1 MMIEFTVAQIAEL
14 LVAEV
19 VGNKN
24 VRLTGVCK
32 IEEGKDGELT
42 FLANPKYTHYIY
54 ETKAS
59 AVIVKNDF
67 EPEKPLQTTLIKVPD
82 PYLAFAKLLDFYQ
95 KMKPRK
101 KGISSKASIAPS
113 AQIGNDVYIGD
124 FVYVGENVVI
134 EDNAQIHPHVCIE
147 DYSCVGKNSVLYYGV
162 KVYENCR
169 IGNDC
174 ILHAG
179 CVIGADG
186 FGFAPAG
193 ETYMKIPQIGNVIL
207 EEGVEIGANT
217 CIDRATMGSTIIR
230 KNVKLDNLIQVAHN
244 VEIGEGSACASQ
256 VGISGSTKIGK
267 HCIFAGQVGVAG
279 HITIG
284 DHVMVGA
291 QSGVPNSIADKQVVL
306 GSPAIPFMDEKRLL
320 IYRKKLPE
328 LYQQVARIETV
339 LKNNEKK

>member
-1 MMIEFTVAQIAEL
+1 MKFTVAQIAEL
-14 LVAEV
+14 ISAEV
-19 VGNKN
+19 IGNKETI
-24 VRLTGVCK
+24 LTGFCK
-32 IEEGKDGELT
+32 IEEGKEGEFT

-54 ETKAS
+54 DTKAS

-67 EPEKPLQTTLIKVPD
+67 EPEKPLQTTLIKVAD

-101 KGISSKASIAPS
+101 KGISPKASIASS

-124 FVYVGENVVI
+124 FVYIGERVVI
-134 EDNAQIHPHVCIE
+134 EDNTQIHPHVCIE
-147 DYSCVGKNSVLYYGV
+147 DDSYIGKNSILYYGV
-162 KVYENCR
+162 KIYEGCR
-169 IGNDC
+169 IGDEC

-179 CVIGADG
+179 CVIGSDG

-207 EEGVEIGANT
+207 ENGVEIGANT

-244 VEIGEGSACASQ
+244 VEIGEGTACASQ

-284 DHVMVGA
+284 DHVTVGA
-291 QSGVPNSIADKQVVL
+291 QSGVSNSVADKQTVL
-306 GSPAIPFMDEKRLL
+306 GSPAIPFMEEKRLI

-328 LYQQVARIETV
+328 LYKQVAQIENI

>member
-1 MMIEFTVAQIAEL
+1 MKFTVAQIAEL
-14 LVAEV
+14 LAAEIVGDKEVA
-19 VGNKN
+19 
-24 VRLTGVCK
+24 LTGVCK
-32 IEEGKDGELT
+32 IEEGKKGELT

-54 ETKAS
+54 DTEAS
-59 AVIVKNDF
+59 AVIVKSDF
-67 EPEKPLQTTLIKVPD
+67 VPEKPLQTTLIKVSD
-82 PYLAFAKLLDFYQ
+82 PYLAFATLLDFYQ
-95 KMKPRK
+95 KMKPAK
-101 KGISSKASIAPS
+101 KGVSATASIASS
-113 AQIGNDVYIGD
+113 AKIGNDVYIGD
-124 FVYVGENVVI
+124 FVYIGEGVVI
-134 EDNAQIHPHVCIE
+134 EDCARIYPHVCIE
-147 DYSCVGKNSVLYYGV
+147 DQTYIGKNSVLYYGV
-162 KVYENCR
+162 KIYEGCR

-207 EEGVEIGANT
+207 EDGVEIGANT
-217 CIDRATMGSTIIR
+217 CIDRATMGSTIVR

-267 HCIFAGQVGVAG
+267 HCILAGQVGVAG

-284 DHVMVGA
+284 DQVMIGA
-291 QSGVPNSIADKQVVL
+291 QSGVSNSIEDKQVVL
-306 GSPAIPFMDEKRLL
+306 GSPAIPFMDEKKLI

-328 LYQQVARIETV
+328 LYKQVARIENI
-339 LKNNEKK
+339 LKSNEKK

>member
-1 MMIEFTVAQIAEL
+1 MIMKFTVAQIAEL
-14 LVAEV
+14 IDAEI
-19 VGNKN
+19 VGNKETI
-24 VRLTGVCK
+24 LIGVCK
-32 IEEGKDGELT
+32 IEEGKEGELT

-54 ETKAS
+54 NTKAS

-67 EPEKPLQTTLIKVPD
+67 EPEKPLQITLIKVPD

-101 KGISSKASIAPS
+101 QGISPKASIASS
-113 AQIGNDVYIGD
+113 AQIGNEVYIGD
-124 FVYVGENVVI
+124 FVYIGENVVI
-134 EDNAQIHPHVCIE
+134 EDNTQVYPHGCIE
-147 DYSCVGKNSVLYYGV
+147 DGTYIGKNSILYYGV

-169 IGNDC
+169 IGNER

-193 ETYMKIPQIGNVIL
+193 ETYIKIPQIGNVIL
-207 EEGVEIGANT
+207 EDQVEIGANT
-217 CIDRATMGSTIIR
+217 CIDRATLGSTIIR

-267 HCIFAGQVGVAG
+267 QCILAGQVGVAG
-279 HITIG
+279 HISIG
-284 DHVMVGA
+284 DHVTIGA
-291 QSGVPNSIADKQVVL
+291 QSGVSNSVADKQTVL
-306 GSPAIPFMDEKRLL
+306 GSPAIPFMDEKKLI

-328 LYQQVARIETV
+328 LYKQVAQIENV
-339 LKNNEKK
+339 LKTNEKK

>member
-1 MMIEFTVAQIAEL
+1 MVKFTVLQIAEL
-14 LVAEV
+14 LAAEV
-19 VGNKN
+19 VGNKDAE
-24 VRLTGVCK
+24 LTGVCK
-32 IEEGKDGELT
+32 IEEGKEGELT
-42 FLANPKYTHYIY
+42 FLSNPKYTHYIY
-54 ETKAS
+54 STKAS

-67 EPEKPLQTTLIKVPD
+67 VPEKTVQTTLIKVPD

-101 KGISSKASIAPS
+101 KGISPKASIASS

-124 FVYVGENVVI
+124 FVYIGEGVVI
-134 EDNAQIHPHVCIE
+134 EDNAQIHPHACME
-147 DYSCVGKNSVLYYGV
+147 DFSHIGKNSVLYYGV
-162 KVYENCR
+162 KVYENCQ

-207 EEGVEIGANT
+207 EDGVEIGANT

-279 HITIG
+279 HITVG
-284 DHVMVGA
+284 DHVTVGA
-291 QSGVPNSIADKQVVL
+291 QAGVPNSIADNQVVL
-306 GSPAIPFMDEKRLL
+306 GSPAIPFMEEKRLI

-328 LYQQVARIETV
+328 LYKQVARLEKI
-339 LKNNEKK
+339 LKNSEEK